1 MTACFSVIRDSR
13 QRGVRRSHRGLALP
27 TIVVLLLLCAIAV
40 AAAFRLGH
48 LSELIVGNS
57 SDYARTRAAADALMR
72 DAEMDIRG
80 SLPSYEFIQ
89 ANGMP
94 GYPCRPQSPGSGIP
108 KAGFIGC
115 RTPGLSMAA
124 PTNPW
129 FPYNWD
135 EFLQVTDLVSA
146 ANAQGCMQGICRP
159 QGTPIAENWQ
169 ALRAHGVT
177 YGQFTRVD
185 LNAPGVAGNPVLS
198 ASGANARAWYWIEV
212 FKYEAGLTPPTNR
225 APPAKGFVPLYRIT
239 VVATGLRA
247 GTQVVLT
254 QWFSPMVAS

>member
-1 MTACFSVIRDSR
+1 MHKIDDAHRGNSSR
-13 QRGVRRSHRGLALP
+13 GLGRSAQGLALP
-27 TIVVLLLLCAIAV
+27 TIVVLLLLCTIAV

-57 SDYARTRAAADALMR
+57 SDHARTRAAADALMR

-94 GYPCRPQSPGSGIP
+94 GYPCRPETPGGGTSM
-108 KAGFIGC
+108 AGYVGC
-115 RTPGLSMAA
+115 RTPGGSMAA
-124 PTNPW
+124 AVNPW

-146 ANAQGCMQGICRP
+146 ANAQGCLQAICRP
-159 QGTPIAENWQ
+159 QTAPIAQNWQ
-169 ALRAHGVT
+169 ALIAHGAT
-177 YGQFTRVD
+177 YGQYTRAD
-185 LNAPGVAGNPVLS
+185 LNAPGVSGNPLLS
-198 ASGANARAWYWIEV
+198 TTGANARARYWIEV
-212 FKYEAGLTPPTNR
+212 FKYEPGLNAPSTR

-239 VVATGLRA
+239 VVATGLKA
-247 GTQVVLT
+247 GTQVILT
-254 QWFSPMVAS
+254 QWFSPMAAS